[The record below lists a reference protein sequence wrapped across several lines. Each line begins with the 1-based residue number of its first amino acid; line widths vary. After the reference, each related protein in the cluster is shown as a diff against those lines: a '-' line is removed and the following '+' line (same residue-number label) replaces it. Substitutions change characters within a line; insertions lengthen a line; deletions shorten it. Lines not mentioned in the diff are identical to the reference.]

1 LSADLDLALQLQ
13 GLALVTL
20 QLQIEQ
26 GEADAALHRLVGGVA
41 ELCKARVL
49 LCRRGGDGPLQAL
62 ACSDSAGLPLPG
74 SGEARLIERA
84 LEAHGALSYGGWLAM
99 PVQRYGQTHGVLA
112 LATGGTVD
120 LGALAGQIDPVVST
134 LASLLARG
142 IDAVPVAQAVVPAG
156 LLRSA
161 LRESGTYVWEWDL
174 PSDALADID
183 EGALMLG
190 YAPHELGRTQGDWNR
205 IIHPDDLD
213 PIEQSFEAH
222 RRGEREVF
230 DHVYRARARDGTW
243 RWVQERGRIVEWSAD
258 GSPRR
263 MVGTQIDVSERIG
276 LQVEARDH
284 VQRLRRIA
292 RQMPGVLFQY
302 REVPGRRGQFEYV
315 SERSH
320 ELLGVEPAALMRDA
334 LVVLGRIDPQDLT
347 ELRRLARHSTQQGQP
362 LRAGFRLRR
371 GDGSLVWLRCTA
383 QGQTLQGGG
392 AMWHGQ
398 LDDISR
404 ERESERQE
412 LQARAQQSNDRAR
425 TEFLARM
432 SHELRTPLNA
442 VLGFAQLLRSDVAE
456 PPTAS
461 QAARLAR
468 IQDAGEQLLG
478 MIGDLLDLT
487 QLETGRLT
495 VLHEPVQLDGV
506 VRHCVELMRPLA
518 ERAGL
523 VLQVELGESLLVS
536 GDHLRLQQ
544 IVVNLLS
551 NAIKYNRPLG
561 WVRLACG
568 AVETGLARLDVA
580 DSGLGLTP
588 EQLVHLFEPF
598 NRLGR
603 DHAGIDGTG
612 IGLALSRHLADM
624 MQGHIEVRSEP
635 GRGSTFSLVMPLHP
649 AGDPRG

>member
-1 LSADLDLALQLQ
+1 
-13 GLALVTL
+13 
-20 QLQIEQ
+20 
-26 GEADAALHRLVGGVA
+26 
-41 ELCKARVL
+41 
-49 LCRRGGDGPLQAL
+49 
-62 ACSDSAGLPLPG
+62 
-74 SGEARLIERA
+74 
-84 LEAHGALSYGGWLAM
+84 
-99 PVQRYGQTHGVLA
+99 
-112 LATGGTVD
+112 
-120 LGALAGQIDPVVST
+120 
-134 LASLLARG
+134 
-142 IDAVPVAQAVVPAG
+142 
-156 LLRSA
+156 
-161 LRESGTYVWEWDL
+161 
-174 PSDALADID
+174 
-183 EGALMLG
+183 
-190 YAPHELGRTQGDWNR
+190 
-205 IIHPDDLD
+205 
-213 PIEQSFEAH
+213 
-222 RRGEREVF
+222 
-230 DHVYRARARDGTW
+230 
-243 RWVQERGRIVEWSAD
+243 
-258 GSPRR
+258 
-263 MVGTQIDVSERIG
+263 
-276 LQVEARDH
+276 
-284 VQRLRRIA
+284 
-292 RQMPGVLFQY
+292 
-302 REVPGRRGQFEYV
+302 
-315 SERSH
+315 
-320 ELLGVEPAALMRDA
+320 
-334 LVVLGRIDPQDLT
+334 
-347 ELRRLARHSTQQGQP
+347 
-362 LRAGFRLRR
+362 
-371 GDGSLVWLRCTA
+371 
-383 QGQTLQGGG
+383 
-392 AMWHGQ
+392 
-398 LDDISR
+398 
-404 ERESERQE
+404 
-412 LQARAQQSNDRAR
+412 
-425 TEFLARM
+425 M

-568 AVETGLARLDVA
+568 TVETGLARLDVA
-580 DSGLGLTP
+580 DSGLGLAP
-588 EQLVHLFEPF
+588 EQLAYVFEPF

-649 AGDPRG
+649 AGDLPG